1 MFATFKTLPEMFAAF
16 PTEQSAIDHLTAIRW
31 ANGAFCP
38 HCATG
43 EVGKVGRMSKA
54 GILTNQYK
62 CYACRQKFTV
72 KVGTIFQDSKLPLR
86 TWYAAIWMITNHPK
100 GIASTTLATDL
111 GITQKTAWFV
121 LHRLRHAART
131 DSFNAPLS
139 GEVSVD
145 ETAVGGLEKNK
156 HSSKKKHLGRG
167 LIGKTIVMGLVQ
179 KDGEIRAGVIDGV
192 DSQTL
197 HGVIRAHVTPGSTV
211 VTDQHRGYR
220 NLDPMFDHKTVN
232 HGAGEYVKDGFT
244 TNAVESLWALFKRQY
259 HGTHHYISP
268 KHLDRYVTE
277 MTFRLNRRSFGKG
290 DMVNALLGQ
299 VGGPLPYK
307 VLIA

>member
-1 MFATFKTLPEMFAAF
+1 
-16 PTEQSAIDHLTAIRW
+16 
-31 ANGAFCP
+31 
-38 HCATG
+38 
-43 EVGKVGRMSKA
+43 
-54 GILTNQYK
+54 
-62 CYACRQKFTV
+62 
-72 KVGTIFQDSKLPLR
+72 
-86 TWYAAIWMITNHPK
+86 
-100 GIASTTLATDL
+100 
-111 GITQKTAWFV
+111 
-121 LHRLRHAART
+121 
-131 DSFNAPLS
+131 
-139 GEVSVD
+139 
-145 ETAVGGLEKNK
+145 
-156 HSSKKKHLGRG
+156 
-167 LIGKTIVMGLVQ
+167 MGLVQ